1 MYTDPIV
8 IAGIAAVAG
17 TALVAVGFFVF
28 IAVDNADHP
37 SDEKDEADQ
46 KRS

>member
-8 IAGIAAVAG
+8 IAGIAAVVG

-28 IAVDNADHP
+28 IMIDNADNP
-37 SDEKDEADQ
+37 GGENDEAGQ
-46 KRS
+46 NKS

>member
-8 IAGIAAVAG
+8 LAGIAAVVG

-28 IAVDNADHP
+28 IAIDNADNP
-37 SDEKDEADQ
+37 GDENEEADQ
-46 KRS
+46 NKS

>member
-8 IAGIAAVAG
+8 IAGIAAVVG

-28 IAVDNADHP
+28 IMIDNTDNP
-37 SDEKDEADQ
+37 GDESDEAGQD
-46 KRS
+46 RS

>member
-8 IAGIAAVAG
+8 IAGIVAVLG

-28 IAVDNADHP
+28 IMVDNTDHP
-37 SDEKDEADQ
+37 SDENDEADQ
-46 KRS
+46 GKP

>member
-28 IAVDNADHP
+28 IAIDNADHP
-37 SDEKDEADQ
+37 SDENDEAGQ
-46 KRS
+46 NKS

>member
-8 IAGIAAVAG
+8 IAGIAAVVG

-28 IAVDNADHP
+28 IAIDNADNP
-37 SDEKDEADQ
+37 GDENEEADQ
-46 KRS
+46 NKS

>member
-8 IAGIAAVAG
+8 LAGIAAVVG

-28 IAVDNADHP
+28 IMVDNADHP
-37 SDEKDEADQ
+37 SDEDDEAGEN
-46 KRS
+46 KS

>member
-8 IAGIAAVAG
+8 LAGIAAVVG

-28 IAVDNADHP
+28 IMVDNADNP
-37 SDEKDEADQ
+37 GDENDEADQ
-46 KRS
+46 NKS

>member
-8 IAGIAAVAG
+8 LAGIAAVVG

-28 IAVDNADHP
+28 IMVDNADHP
-37 SDEKDEADQ
+37 SDESDEAGQ
-46 KRS
+46 NKS

>member
-8 IAGIAAVAG
+8 LAGIATVIG

-28 IAVDNADHP
+28 IMVDNADNP
-37 SDEKDEADQ
+37 GDENEEADQ
-46 KRS
+46 DKS

>member
-8 IAGIAAVAG
+8 LAGIAAVVG

-28 IAVDNADHP
+28 IAIDNADNP
-37 SDEKDEADQ
+37 GDENEEADQ
-46 KRS
+46 KKL

>member
-8 IAGIAAVAG
+8 IAGIAAVVG

-28 IAVDNADHP
+28 IMVDNADHP
-37 SDEKDEADQ
+37 GDENDEAGQ
-46 KRS
+46 NKS

>member
-1 MYTDPIV
+1 MYTGPIV

-28 IAVDNADHP
+28 IAIDNADHP
-37 SDEKDEADQ
+37 SDENDEAGQ
-46 KRS
+46 NKS

>member
-8 IAGIAAVAG
+8 IAGIGAVLG

-28 IAVDNADHP
+28 IMVDNADHP
-37 SDEKDEADQ
+37 GDENDEAGQD
-46 KRS
+46 KS